1 MSVRNEKNLTLKSKI
16 SELITRMVLT
26 NIAIFIQGPEIII
39 LVIVIGVLIFGVKK
53 IPELAKTF
61 GKAKGEFEKG
71 KIEAEKELKDFKEKN
86 SSDVNSKET
95 KSD

>member
-1 MSVRNEKNLTLKSKI
+1 MPI
-16 SELITRMVLT
+16 GG
-26 NIAIFIQGPEIII
+26 QEIII
-39 LVIVIGVLIFGVKK
+39 LVIVIGVLIFGAKK

-71 KIEAEKELKDFKEKN
+71 KIEADKDLKEFKEEID
-86 SSDVNSKET
+86 STSKDKKV

>member
-1 MSVRNEKNLTLKSKI
+1 MLGT
-16 SELITRMVLT
+16 T
-26 NIAIFIQGPEIII
+26 EIIV
-39 LVIVIGVLIFGVKK
+39 LVVVIGVLIFGAKK

-71 KIEAEKELKDFKEKN
+71 KIEADKELKDFKGEIDNITK
-86 SSDVNSKET
+86 DKEL

>member
-1 MSVRNEKNLTLKSKI
+1 MLGTTEIV
-16 SELITRMVLT
+16 VL
-26 NIAIFIQGPEIII
+26 
-39 LVIVIGVLIFGVKK
+39 VVVIGVLIFGAKK

-71 KIEAEKELKDFKEKN
+71 KIEADKDLKEFKEEIEGT
-86 SSDVNSKET
+86 SKDKKV

>member
-1 MSVRNEKNLTLKSKI
+1 MLGT
-16 SELITRMVLT
+16 T
-26 NIAIFIQGPEIII
+26 EIIV
-39 LVIVIGVLIFGVKK
+39 LVVVIGVLIFGAKK

-71 KIEAEKELKDFKEKN
+71 KIEADKDLKEFKEEIN
-86 SSDVNSKET
+86 GTSKDKKV

>member
-1 MSVRNEKNLTLKSKI
+1 MLGMYIVN
-16 SELITRMVLT
+16 
-26 NIAIFIQGPEIII
+26 FIQGPEIII
-39 LVIVIGVLIFGVKK
+39 LVVVIGVLIFGVKK

-71 KIEAEKELKDFKEKN
+71 KIEADKELKDFKGEIDKITK
-86 SSDVNSKET
+86 DKEV

>member
-1 MSVRNEKNLTLKSKI
+1 
-16 SELITRMVLT
+16 MVLT
-26 NIAIFIQGPEIII
+26 NIANFVFGPEIII

-71 KIEAEKELKDFKEKN
+71 KIEAEKELEDFKEK
-86 SSDVNSKET
+86 SSNDVNSKET